1 MLRFGTIFFTLLT
14 ICLIAVFW
22 MAANGKLP

>member
-14 ICLIAVFW
+14 IFLIAVFW